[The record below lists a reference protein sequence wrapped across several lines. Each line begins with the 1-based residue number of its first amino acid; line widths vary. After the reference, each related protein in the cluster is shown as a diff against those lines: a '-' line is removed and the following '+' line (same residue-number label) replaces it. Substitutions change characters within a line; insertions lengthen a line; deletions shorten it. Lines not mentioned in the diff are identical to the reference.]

1 MTRTLWAGLALL
13 PLLACGLPRDPEG
26 TLERVRREG
35 IRVGLS
41 DADPWV
47 TLGGGPPRGVEVAL
61 VLELARRLGAR
72 VHWHPGDLE
81 GRLAALHER
90 ELDLVAGGL
99 TVDSP
104 WGKRVALTR
113 PYYVE
118 SMLVGAAPGTAPPG
132 TLRDAR
138 VAVEAGSGMAA
149 RVRERGAV
157 PIEVPRLPGG
167 RPLLAAPGWRLAAW
181 RYRPM
186 GEPLQRR
193 EHVLAVAPG
202 ENAWLLRIEE
212 LLRDREDWV
221 ARRLTD
227 QGPP

>member
-1 MTRTLWAGLALL
+1 MARTLWAWLALL

-35 IRVGLS
+35 IRVGL
-41 DADPWV
+41 AEAPPWV
-47 TLGGGPPRGVEVAL
+47 ALDGGSPRGVEVEL
-61 VLELARRLGAR
+61 VLELARRLGTR

-99 TVDSP
+99 TAETP
-104 WGKRVALTR
+104 WAKRVALTR
-113 PYYVE
+113 AYYVE
-118 SMLVGAAPGTAPPG
+118 SLLVGAAPGTSPPRS
-132 TLRDAR
+132 LRDAR

-149 RVRERGAV
+149 PVRERGAV
-157 PIEVPRLPGG
+157 PLPVARLPAGH
-167 RPLLAAPGWRLAAW
+167 PLLAAPGWRLAAW
-181 RYRPM
+181 RYEPV

-193 EHVLAVAPG
+193 DHVLAVAPG

-212 LLRDREDWV
+212 LLLDREAWV
-221 ARRLTD
+221 ARRLTRRE
-227 QGPP
+227 PP